1 MKKDI
6 KRKEVWQDAYQNVD
20 EDGVQVEYQDLA
32 KVLVDLVTSLL
43 EVKKE
48 KYNLDD
54 CRLKMTKVNPKGSEK
69 GMSYKQYQCSG

>member
-48 KYNLDD
+48 KNTIWMIVD
-54 CRLKMTKVNPKGSEK
+54 
-69 GMSYKQYQCSG
+69 